1 MLPVSPREQ
10 VRATLIASLYKGHR
24 PELAD
29 LVQSAGL
36 ELDLPGL
43 WITPR
48 ETGLSPRW
56 LEEQLWAAV
65 VESGLSF
72 SWIHVV
78 AASGDAWPG
87 AVWPA
92 TAV

>member
-1 MLPVSPREQ
+1 MLPVSLLDQ
-10 VRATLIASLYKGHR
+10 VRSTFIAAFYQGHR

-29 LVQSAGL
+29 LVASARL

-48 ETGLSPRW
+48 EAGLSPLW
-56 LEEQLWAAV
+56 LEEQLSAAA
-65 VESGLSF
+65 VESGLPF
-72 SWIHVV
+72 AWIHVV

-87 AVWPA
+87 AAWPA
-92 TAV
+92 V